1 MNNENP
7 VEQKQPAT
15 PVASSDLLGV
25 GIEHADGSVVCAL
38 CGYEA
43 EWSECCACGG
53 EGGHDGYEED
63 PLWYQPGELAPC
75 PQCDGAGGD
84 WWCENSKCE
93 TQNIWKLRK
102 AKPTPN
108 DKLRRGGENL

>member
-1 MNNENP
+1 MDSEI
-7 VEQKQPAT
+7 QKQNGAQE
-15 PVASSDLLGV
+15 AGRSSLHEVLGV
-25 GIEHADGSVVCAL
+25 GIEHADGSVVCAR

-43 EWSECCACGG
+43 EWSECNACGG
-53 EGGHDGYEED
+53 EGGHDGYEQD

-75 PQCDGAGGD
+75 AQCNGGGGD

-108 DKLRRGGENL
+108 AELRDGGQR